1 MIKII
6 KSDCVY
12 IVRIKSK
19 FNFMYDEKEVDEL
32 NEVDEYEE
40 ETGDEEEEDGV
51 VKKAEGEEDEEDD
64 GDE

>member
-40 ETGDEEEEDGV
+40 ETEEEGKMMEL
-51 VKKAEGEEDEEDD
+51 
-64 GDE
+64 

>member
-6 KSDCVY
+6 KSDRVY

-40 ETGDEEEEDGV
+40 ETEEEEEDDEV
-51 VKKAEGEEDEEDD
+51 VKKDEDEDD
-64 GDE
+64 SDDM

>member
-19 FNFMYDEKEVDEL
+19 FNFMYDEKEVEVDGL

-40 ETGDEEEEDGV
+40 ETEEEEEDDEV
-51 VKKAEGEEDEEDD
+51 VKKDEDEDD
-64 GDE
+64 SDDM

>member
-19 FNFMYDEKEVDEL
+19 FNFMYDEKE
-32 NEVDEYEE
+32 
-40 ETGDEEEEDGV
+40 EDDS
-51 VKKAEGEEDEEDD
+51 GEDDEDEE
-64 GDE
+64 